1 MEFKAGDYVVHPAYG
16 VGSILRL
23 EEKQLAET
31 EMRLYYVL
39 AVEHS
44 TVWVPVKSNG
54 AIGLRGVTP
63 KNELEQYR
71 RVLKSKPAAL
81 DRDHH
86 KRRFEISERL
96 KQGSF
101 RAICETA
108 RDLTAFGWNKPLN
121 DVDAGLLQ
129 KVRDNLCREWAA
141 AEGVTVA
148 DASREVDDLLL
159 AARQAYKT

>member
-1 MEFKAGDYVVHPAYG
+1 MEFKAGDHVVHPAYG

-23 EEKQLAET
+23 EEKQLAEP

-63 KNELEQYR
+63 KKELEQYR
-71 RVLKSKPAAL
+71 RVLSSKPGAL

-101 RAICETA
+101 QAICEAA
-108 RDLTAFGWNKPLN
+108 RDLTAYGWNRPLS
-121 DVDAGLLQ
+121 DVDASLLQ

-148 DASREVDDLLL
+148 EATHEVDDLLL
-159 AARQAYKT
+159 SARQTYKT